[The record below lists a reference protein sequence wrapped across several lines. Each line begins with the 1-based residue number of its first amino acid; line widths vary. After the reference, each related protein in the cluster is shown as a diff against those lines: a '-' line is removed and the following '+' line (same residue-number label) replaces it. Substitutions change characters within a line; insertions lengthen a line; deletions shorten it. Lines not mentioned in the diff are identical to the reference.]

1 MVCSKALDFILVKQ
15 VLPSGHGHFT
25 TGLLVRVVEGMVQD
39 PGHCVGG
46 DGTGDGAD
54 AFCFSSI
61 LICSAPLIALQVTL
75 FVTSLNLFVPLV
87 QSIIFLPDSKNAI
100 TILSSRFRNCLL
112 IFFSPFFPDP
122 FTTNF
127 IPLSQPLADFV
138 FNPQRSM

>member
-25 TGLLVRVVEGMVQD
+25 TGLLFRVVDGMLQV
-39 PGHCVGG
+39 PGHCVGGVGTG

-54 AFCFSSI
+54 VLCFSSI

-87 QSIIFLPDSKNAI
+87 QSIIFLPCSKNAI

-112 IFFSPFFPDP
+112 IFISFP
-122 FTTNF
+122 
-127 IPLSQPLADFV
+127 
-138 FNPQRSM
+138 